1 MIIRVNPWAINYS
14 FTSYQKDGF
23 QRTCHFSFPILNFP
37 LPKHHC
43 CVYTNYMGKIYVFV
57 NQKGGV
63 GKTTS
68 ALNIGAYLAEEG
80 KKTLL
85 VDFDAQAN
93 LSSGV
98 GANPLKPGIYELLSE
113 SATVDQVIRKTAVN
127 LLDVIPA
134 SIDLSGAA
142 VELIEQEDRDL
153 FLKRALAPVKTRY
166 DYILIDCPPSLGV
179 LTLNGMAAADAVLI
193 PMQCEYFAMEGL
205 SLLLQTIQRI
215 QRGLNKQLAI
225 GGIFFTMYD
234 PRTRLAQDVIK
245 QVSAYFKSAVFSTI
259 IPRNVRLSE
268 APSHGQP
275 IVLYD
280 PHCSG
285 ARAYQSLAREILNR
299 SSLQNTGKKGNSSG
313 A

>member
-1 MIIRVNPWAINYS
+1 
-14 FTSYQKDGF
+14 
-23 QRTCHFSFPILNFP
+23 
-37 LPKHHC
+37 
-43 CVYTNYMGKIYVFV
+43 MGKTYVFV

-68 ALNIGAYLAEEG
+68 ALNIGAYLAQEG
-80 KKTLL
+80 KKILL
-85 VDFDAQAN
+85 VDFDSQAN

-98 GANPLKPGIYELLSE
+98 GARPPKPGIYELL
-113 SATVDQVIRKTAVN
+113 AGAVTVDQAIRKTAVPR
-127 LLDVIPA
+127 LDVIPSSTELA
-134 SIDLSGAA
+134 AAA
-142 VELIEQEDRDL
+142 VELIGQEGRYL
-153 FLKRALAPVKTRY
+153 FLKKAIAPIKDRY
-166 DYILIDCPPSLGV
+166 DFVLMDCPPSLGV
-179 LTLNGMAAADAVLI
+179 LTLNGLAAADDALI

-205 SLLLQTIQRI
+205 SHLLNAIQKI
-215 QRGLNKQLAI
+215 QRGLNKSLGI

-234 PRTRLAQDVIK
+234 PRTRLAQDVVR
-245 QVSAYFKSAVFSTI
+245 QVSAYFKNKVFTTI

-299 SSLQNTGKKGNSSG
+299 VSQGGEKGGTNDVT
-313 A
+313 